1 MLVVMHILSETRINV
16 EENTLETNVQLRIS
30 VINTPDDLSPLKM
43 RGWLLQ
49 QAREIQEMSSEHAY
63 TRIKLYLT
71 KRQRFAFT
79 QKKLDMLLQR
89 IVDKF
94 PAIHGIDLVEVDK
107 SLTNQEMQ
115 AVSEYANAELNDLSK
130 SLDNF
135 LGKQP
140 DDTLH

>member
-1 MLVVMHILSETRINV
+1 MD
-16 EENTLETNVQLRIS
+16 TNVQLRIS
-30 VINTPDDLSPLKM
+30 VINTPDDLTPLKL

-49 QAREIQEMSSEHAY
+49 QAREIQEVSSEYAY
-63 TRIKLYLT
+63 TRIKLFLT

-79 QKKLDMLLQR
+79 QKKLDTLLQR

-94 PAIHGIDLVEVDK
+94 PAIHRIELVEVDK

-115 AVSEYANAELNDLSK
+115 VATEYADAELKELSK
-130 SLDNF
+130 SLSDF

-140 DDTLH
+140 DNPPH